1 MRRVGLKS
9 PSQAPVGEGVGLV
22 WEGPG
27 GLHYPVPAWGTLGG
41 PEPAAGRETCLACL
55 SNYIST
61 FHFACQFPLPG
72 DVGS

>member
-1 MRRVGLKS
+1 M
-9 PSQAPVGEGVGLV
+9 

-41 PEPAAGRETCLACL
+41 PAAGGETCLACL
-55 SNYIST
+55 GNYIST
-61 FHFACQFPLPG
+61 FHFACQFLLPG